1 MHQWS
6 GKLWLFT
13 EEEFDKL
20 PDGFELVCING
31 GTYIKGKDKID
42 MDTRFGCL
50 AYGVES
56 PLSHPEA
63 ELLSAIVLSCNQG

>member
-1 MHQWS
+1 MHQWTE
-6 GKLWLFT
+6 KLWLFT

-20 PDGFELVCING
+20 PDGFELVCIHG
-31 GTYIKGKDKID
+31 GTRIKGKDKIA

-50 AYGVES
+50 AYGVEN

-63 ELLSAIVLSCNQG
+63 ELLSAIVLACGK